1 MESRSEESEASR
13 PGAAARIE
21 VVRPPAPANV
31 VVTPKRGNRRAI
43 ALGVVAVV
51 AAAGVVY
58 WLDSRRFEETDDA
71 QIDGDI
77 SNLSPR
83 VAGTVKAVY
92 VAENQIVHRGQ
103 LLAELD
109 PADMQVAVAEARA
122 AVAGAEAQLQ
132 AENPSIPIT
141 ETSNHATLASTAA
154 DLASARASAS
164 EARKAVD
171 QVAAQLAQAQA
182 SDKTAQLDR
191 HRAEMLIAAQ
201 AVPQAELD
209 RQVNAAAASA
219 ANVNAIARA
228 LDAARDRVAAQE
240 ARVTTIE
247 TRAVE
252 VRSNAPRQLEA
263 RRATVSEREAALNL
277 AKARLAQAE
286 LNLDYTKI
294 TAPADGIVGK
304 KAISV
309 GDRVAPGQEVM
320 AIAQTGSLWVTANF
334 RETQLRRLR
343 SGQPVDVY
351 VDGLGVTLHATVES
365 MGGATGSRYSVL
377 PPENATGNY
386 VKVVQRLPVRLRL
399 DPGQPGLEELRPG
412 LSVEPKVR
420 VR

>member
-1 MESRSEESEASR
+1 MDSRSEEVEGAR
-13 PGAAARIE
+13 PGATPRIE
-21 VVRPPAPANV
+21 VVRPPAPANAV
-31 VVTPKRGNRRAI
+31 SPPKQGNRR
-43 ALGVVAVV
+43 VVAVAALAV
-51 AAAGVVY
+51 AVLAAVVY
-58 WLDSRRFEETDDA
+58 WLDRRRFEETDDA

-92 VAENQIVHRGQ
+92 VAENQVVKRGQ

-109 PADMQVAVAEARA
+109 PADMEVAVAEARA

-132 AENPSIPIT
+132 AENPSVPIT
-141 ETSNHATLASTAA
+141 ETTNHATLASTNA
-154 DLASARASAS
+154 DLVSARASAS
-164 EARKAVD
+164 ESRKAVG
-171 QVAAQLAQAQA
+171 QIAAQLAQAQA
-182 SDKTAQLDR
+182 NDKTAQLDR
-191 HRAEMLIAAQ
+191 HRAEVLIAAQ

-209 RQVNAAAASA
+209 RQVNAAVASA
-219 ANVNAIARA
+219 ANVDSIARA
-228 LDAARDRVAAQE
+228 LDAARDRATAQE
-240 ARVTTIE
+240 ARVATIE
-247 TRAVE
+247 SRVAE

-263 RRATVSEREAALNL
+263 RRAAVTERQASLNL

-286 LNLDYTKI
+286 LNLEYTKI

-304 KAISV
+304 KAIAV

-320 AIAQTGSLWVTANF
+320 AIAQTDSLWVTANF
-334 RETQLRRLR
+334 RETQLRNLR
-343 SGQPVDVY
+343 PGQPVEVY
-351 VDGLGVTLHATVES
+351 VDGLDVTLHATVES

-399 DPGQPGLEELRPG
+399 DPGQPGLGELRPG

>member
-1 MESRSEESEASR
+1 MDSRSEEVESAR
-13 PGAAARIE
+13 QGVAPRIE
-21 VVRPPAPANV
+21 VVRPPAPANAVVPPKRSNRRV
-31 VVTPKRGNRRAI
+31 VVLS
-43 ALGVVAVV
+43 ALAVLALAAVA
-51 AAAGVVY
+51 Y
-58 WLDSRRFEETDDA
+58 WLDARRFEETDDA

-83 VAGTVKAVY
+83 IAGTVKAVY
-92 VAENQIVHRGQ
+92 VAENQVVRRGQ

-109 PADMQVAVAEARA
+109 PADMQVALAEARA
-122 AVAGAEAQLQ
+122 AVAGAEAQLEV
-132 AENPSIPIT
+132 ENPSVPIT
-141 ETSNHATLASTAA
+141 EASNHATLASTAG

-171 QVAAQLAQAQA
+171 QIAAQLAQAQA
-182 SDKTAQLDR
+182 NDKTAQLDR
-191 HRAEMLIAAQ
+191 RRAEMLIAAQ
-201 AVPQAELD
+201 AVPQAEVD

-219 ANVNAIARA
+219 ANVDAIARA

-240 ARVTTIE
+240 ARVATIE
-247 TRAVE
+247 SRAVE
-252 VRSNAPRQLEA
+252 ARSNAPRQLEA
-263 RRATVSEREAALNL
+263 RRAAVNERQAALNL

-304 KAISV
+304 KAIAV
-309 GDRVAPGQEVM
+309 GDRVAPGQEIM
-320 AIAQTGSLWVTANF
+320 AITQTGSLWVTANF

-343 SGQPVDVY
+343 PGQAADVY
-351 VDGLGVTLHATVES
+351 VDGLGLTLHGTVES

-399 DPGQPGLEELRPG
+399 DPEQPGLGDLRPG